1 MNVNLLANNPGWWW
15 YLVLSGAAL
24 GLVLMI
30 WIIVKNIKVRS
41 PYPCWCCL
49 SQAGLIIAQKW
60 RKKEKGRKTDI
71 EMGDIAPDKDKDK
84 LH

>member
-1 MNVNLLANNPGWWW
+1 MNVNLLANDPSWWW

-24 GLVLMI
+24 GLVLVI

-41 PYPCWCCL
+41 LCPCPCCL
-49 SQAGLIIAQKW
+49 SQAGLTIAQKW
-60 RKKEKGRKTDI
+60 RKEEKKRKTDI
-71 EMGDIAPDKDKDK
+71 EMGDIAPDKDK